1 MRWMIRWQDLP
12 QQSHAAPVGRAQRRA
27 GGGMICACPR
37 RAMRMGMQAG
47 PQTPW
52 GERSRLMHEAAASSN
67 ELRLMQLNQLY

>member
-1 MRWMIRWQDLP
+1 
-12 QQSHAAPVGRAQRRA
+12 
-27 GGGMICACPR
+27 
-37 RAMRMGMQAG
+37 MGMQAG